1 MNKEKRVGV
10 SLHADAARAVM
21 EVQAEI
27 ERKVGFTPSLSQVIE
42 FLVREYQKKSPQ
54 STQTN

>member
-27 ERKVGFTPSLSQVIE
+27 ERKVGFAPSLSQVIE
-42 FLVREYQKKSPQ
+42 FLVREYQSK
-54 STQTN
+54 QTNQTN